1 MSLVIT
7 SGAVKGHLEIKDRAN
22 RAVLKGIKR
31 GIQNTLDEFL
41 PTIAFMPDSKRALTG
56 RTAKGLH
63 MREAFEDAVND
74 ILDSFSRLSSRRV
87 LRWSQI
93 QALTIAAV
101 NYARYHFRA
110 RGFYVMPSTFGTKPM
125 RFSSFKIRAVR
136 NVRLQIFRA
145 LNTAGLE
152 TRAKF
157 TVG

>member
-1 MSLVIT
+1 MSIVIT
-7 SGAVKGHLEIKDRAN
+7 SGAVRGHKEVTDRVN
-22 RAVLKGIKR
+22 RSVLKGIKR
-31 GIQNTLDEFL
+31 GIQDTLDEFL
-41 PTIAFMPDSKRALTG
+41 PIIAFMPDSKRALTG

-74 ILDSFSRLSSRRV
+74 IIDSFSRLSSKRI

-93 QALTIAAV
+93 KVLTIAAV
-101 NYARYHFRA
+101 DYAQYHFRA
-110 RGFYVMPSTFGTKPM
+110 RGFYVNPSTAGTKPM